1 MINKD
6 LFSGCFFGLALGDTL
21 CAPFEGGI
29 LERALWRLIGKTRT
43 GKNRYTDDTQ
53 MSLDVAESL
62 CKNKGVNQ
70 DHLAETFAASYR
82 WSRGYGVGAARM
94 LKKIKKGSNW
104 QEVNCSIYPE
114 GSFGNGAAM
123 RAPITALYFFGNDV
137 EIIDAV
143 KKVSV
148 ITHAHPLAIEGAG
161 LIALSTSSSLSQ
173 ANVDELFKTLLEN
186 SRLKEYQ
193 TRIEIAGQWIENR
206 EAVDSRTV
214 VKKLGN
220 GIAALDSCV
229 TAIYIASRHIDLPFS
244 DMLKFIKKCS
254 GDTDTIGAMAGAI
267 WGAYNGMDSLNRS
280 DIEKLEAASRI
291 EQLSKIIYDRHL
303 MN

>member
-94 LKKIKKGSNW
+94 LKKIKKGI
-104 QEVNCSIYPE
+104 Q
-114 GSFGNGAAM
+114 
-123 RAPITALYFFGNDV
+123 
-137 EIIDAV
+137 
-143 KKVSV
+143 
-148 ITHAHPLAIEGAG
+148 LAGG
-161 LIALSTSSSLSQ
+161 
-173 ANVDELFKTLLEN
+173 ELF
-186 SRLKEYQ
+186 
-193 TRIEIAGQWIENR
+193 
-206 EAVDSRTV
+206 
-214 VKKLGN
+214 
-220 GIAALDSCV
+220 
-229 TAIYIASRHIDLPFS
+229 
-244 DMLKFIKKCS
+244 
-254 GDTDTIGAMAGAI
+254 
-267 WGAYNGMDSLNRS
+267 
-280 DIEKLEAASRI
+280 DIS
-291 EQLSKIIYDRHL
+291 
-303 MN
+303 